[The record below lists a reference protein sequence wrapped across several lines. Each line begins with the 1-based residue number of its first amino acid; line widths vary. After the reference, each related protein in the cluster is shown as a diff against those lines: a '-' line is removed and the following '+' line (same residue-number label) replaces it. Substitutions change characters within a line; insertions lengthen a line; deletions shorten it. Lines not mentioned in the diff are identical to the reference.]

1 MLTLAGKA
9 LPVPILQGGMGVGV
23 SLGGLAGAVAAC
35 GGMGCISTA
44 DAGYREPD
52 FARDPVSANHRAL
65 TAEIQKAK
73 ALAKGA
79 GLVAINAMVATQDY
93 AAAIRTA
100 VAAGVDAVVSGAGLP
115 LELPGL
121 VGTQEVAIAP
131 IVSSARAARLILRRW
146 AKEFDR
152 TADFVVI
159 EGCKAG
165 GHLGFAEADLLADH
179 CQSLD
184 EILPEVLA
192 EVQPYEAQFGH
203 AIPVFVA
210 GGVYTGA
217 DMAHYTKLGAAGVQL
232 ATRFIPTYECDASQT
247 YKDVLL
253 AAKPE
258 DVRIIHSPV
267 GMPGRALNTPL
278 VQALAQG
285 KRFAPRHCAR
295 CLKTCDPAKVP
306 YCITHAL
313 IEAVKGNVEEG
324 LFFCGANVGRLDRMY
339 TVRELM
345 DELVTEWRQTQ

>member
-1 MLTLAGKA
+1 MLTLGGKP
-9 LPVPILQGGMGVGV
+9 LQVPILQGGMGVGV

-52 FARDPVSANHRAL
+52 FARDPAVANHRVL

-73 ALAKGA
+73 AIAGGM
-79 GLVAINAMVATQDY
+79 GLVAINAMVATRDY
-93 AAAIRTA
+93 ADAIRTA

-115 LELPGL
+115 LELPGI
-121 VGTQEVAIAP
+121 VGTKEVAIAP
-131 IVSSARAARLILRRW
+131 IVSSARAAKLILRRW
-146 AKEFDR
+146 AKGFDR

-165 GHLGFAEADLLADH
+165 GHLGFAEEDLLTDR
-179 CQSLD
+179 CQTLD
-184 EILPEVLA
+184 EILPGVLA
-192 EVQPYEAQFGH
+192 EVKPYEEQYGH

-217 DMAHYTKLGAAGVQL
+217 DMAHFTKLGAAGVQL

-278 VQALAQG
+278 VQALAEG
-285 KRFAPRHCAR
+285 KRFPPKHCAR
-295 CLKTCDPAKVP
+295 CLKTCDPAAVP

-324 LFFCGANVGRLDRMY
+324 LFFCGENVGRLDRMR

-345 DELVTEWRQTQ
+345 DELVTEWRQNL